1 MTRFSIALA
10 AVAVSG
16 LLGIGSA
23 AAVPISNPA
32 SIVDQSAS
40 QIELVRQGCGVGFHR
55 GPRGFCRRNIAPRGP
70 WGRNA
75 CWWRG
80 GVKICR

>member
-1 MTRFSIALA
+1 MSRFSTALA
-10 AVAVSG
+10 AIAVSA
-16 LLGIGSA
+16 LFGIGSA
-23 AAVPISNPA
+23 AAVPISKPM
-32 SIVDQSAS
+32 SIVDQGES
-40 QIELVRQGCGVGFHR
+40 QIELVRQGCGAGFHR
-55 GPRGFCRRNIAPRGP
+55 GPYGGCRKNVAPRGP